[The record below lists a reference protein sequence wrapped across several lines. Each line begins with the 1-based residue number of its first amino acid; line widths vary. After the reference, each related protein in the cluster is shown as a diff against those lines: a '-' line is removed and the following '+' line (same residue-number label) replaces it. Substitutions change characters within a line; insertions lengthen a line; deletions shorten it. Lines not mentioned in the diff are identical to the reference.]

1 MSIDKVTNIRYNITI
16 NRTQATKRRVKT
28 MKRKH
33 TEDTNIT
40 PGKGKQ
46 RYRVIEI
53 GLRPAGAD
61 SERGIYE
68 KVQFIKD
75 HAESMEDIPPEQ
87 RKGYQL
93 WGVSPQ
99 SMVIR

>member
-1 MSIDKVTNIRYNITI
+1 MEKVNRQIYVPIVQYNQFKGTEKQQ
-16 NRTQATKRRVKT
+16 NQAKSENEVIVRCTG
-28 MKRKH
+28 
-33 TEDTNIT
+33 DTHVT

-75 HAESMEDIPPEQ
+75 H
-87 RKGYQL
+87 
-93 WGVSPQ
+93 V
-99 SMVIR
+99 